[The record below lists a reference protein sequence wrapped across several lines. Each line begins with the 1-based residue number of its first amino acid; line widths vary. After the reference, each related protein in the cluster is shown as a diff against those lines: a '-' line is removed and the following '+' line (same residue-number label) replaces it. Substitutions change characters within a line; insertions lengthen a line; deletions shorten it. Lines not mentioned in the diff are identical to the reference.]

1 MLVPPRDASIVF
13 AHTPG
18 GEIPTPY
25 WWIGARFATPTD
37 PEFLLMPALR
47 VVYVPTGLTAPSAP
61 VAPSAFVAYD
71 VSIVRAVMK
80 EKGRLTRLES
90 LEFADLLGRVPD
102 AQEVATLVERVAVV
116 VQTQKNVERMLAF
129 GKHDEALGA
138 MRSVLG
144 RDFVSAHLRE
154 GREGREA
161 RQGRQARDHQTKA
174 SIASRFVRILRLG
187 DYVDAIVVLAAMAVL
202 WWTKGTVVTAQKIGS
217 CIGQFTYG
225 NRTVNTL
232 LVKAVVALGS
242 MGVQYLSP
250 RVAKVLV
257 HNRTLTCAIALAVSV
272 LHSVAGLGGLGI
284 PGLSDLGS
292 LSALPALEGAVLV
305 AGPAAVETVI
315 GCAGEI
321 GEEGTAMRQAS
332 ELIASVVFV
341 AVHLS
346 HGSAETTTIAAE
358 SIERI
363 VAARFGTCLVPRSI
377 IAALLAARKLTES
390 PLGMFREYLQH
401 TARMGSVSH
410 SFAAC
415 LVGTN
420 FGASPMGRFI

>member
-47 VVYVPTGLTAPSAP
+47 VVYVPAGLAAPSALSAP

-102 AQEVATLVERVAVV
+102 AQEVATLVERVAIV

-144 RDFVSAHLRE
+144 RDFVSAHLRQGRQ
-154 GREGREA
+154 GRE
-161 RQGRQARDHQTKA
+161 GRQARDHQTKA

-187 DYVDAIVVLAAMAVL
+187 DYVDAIAVLAAMAVL
-202 WWTKGTVVTAQKIGS
+202 WRAFWPT
-217 CIGQFTYG
+217 
-225 NRTVNTL
+225 
-232 LVKAVVALGS
+232 
-242 MGVQYLSP
+242 
-250 RVAKVLV
+250 
-257 HNRTLTCAIALAVSV
+257 
-272 LHSVAGLGGLGI
+272 
-284 PGLSDLGS
+284 PGLR
-292 LSALPALEGAVLV
+292 A
-305 AGPAAVETVI
+305 
-315 GCAGEI
+315 
-321 GEEGTAMRQAS
+321 
-332 ELIASVVFV
+332 
-341 AVHLS
+341 
-346 HGSAETTTIAAE
+346 
-358 SIERI
+358 
-363 VAARFGTCLVPRSI
+363 
-377 IAALLAARKLTES
+377 
-390 PLGMFREYLQH
+390 
-401 TARMGSVSH
+401 
-410 SFAAC
+410 
-415 LVGTN
+415 
-420 FGASPMGRFI
+420 